1 MTGSR
6 APAYRR
12 RARSERT
19 HGFVGSGVFIAP
31 VRYLRLVPSEQEAS
45 MGLLDR
51 LLGRGKKAAG
61 DLAGDS
67 SLRRE
72 GMHQEREGMAEDR
85 AAQHEQMAQENRE
98 RAAEERAE
106 RES

>member
-1 MTGSR
+1 
-6 APAYRR
+6 
-12 RARSERT
+12 
-19 HGFVGSGVFIAP
+19 
-31 VRYLRLVPSEQEAS
+31 
-45 MGLLDR
+45 MGLLDK

-61 DLAGDS
+61 DLTGDS

-98 RAAEERAE
+98 RAAQERTE